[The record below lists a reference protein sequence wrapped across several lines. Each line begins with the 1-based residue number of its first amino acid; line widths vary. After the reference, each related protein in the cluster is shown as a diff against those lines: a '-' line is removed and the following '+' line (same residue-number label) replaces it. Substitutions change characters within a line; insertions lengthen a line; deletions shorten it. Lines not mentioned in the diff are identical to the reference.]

1 LKNERLTQRQ
11 LLALL
16 WAGLLAPAVEALP
29 VDAGPG
35 TWLSTLIA
43 LPVLAAVL
51 VLWRGG
57 ELPKLLAALYGLWG
71 VVLLAVRL
79 RLCAQRLLGAGW
91 RDGSMAF
98 FLLGTAAL
106 ALWIGMGHR
115 AAFGRLGQCALTI
128 LLVTAAGV
136 LALAVPKV
144 ELGRVFPLW
153 TQDVAPA
160 LRAGGAAAGMLG
172 WGVFAGFLYGHVD
185 PETQKPGRA
194 LWWAAW
200 GCGLLSA
207 GQFIVLGCF
216 GSRLSAQL
224 TNPFFNLAKSVG
236 VTGAFQRVESVVAA
250 LWMFSDLIQL
260 GVLLYALREIG
271 GRIFPGKEKQAA
283 AAGLVLAAAG
293 GLVLVPVEMEPV
305 VLAGNLVFGAGIP
318 VVFGLLKKSPK
329 KLEKRC

>member
-1 LKNERLTQRQ
+1 MKNERLTQRQ

-16 WAGLLAPAVEALP
+16 WAGLLAPAVEVLP

-160 LRAGGAAAGMLG
+160 LRQVCWAGACLRDFYTDTWTRRPESRDGPSGGRRGGAA
-172 WGVFAGFLYGHVD
+172 
-185 PETQKPGRA
+185 
-194 LWWAAW
+194 
-200 GCGLLSA
+200 C
-207 GQFIVLGCF
+207 
-216 GSRLSAQL
+216 
-224 TNPFFNLAKSVG
+224 SV
-236 VTGAFQRVESVVAA
+236 RDS
-250 LWMFSDLIQL
+250 
-260 GVLLYALREIG
+260 LLYWGALD
-271 GRIFPGKEKQAA
+271 PG
-283 AAGLVLAAAG
+283 
-293 GLVLVPVEMEPV
+293 
-305 VLAGNLVFGAGIP
+305 
-318 VVFGLLKKSPK
+318 
-329 KLEKRC
+329 